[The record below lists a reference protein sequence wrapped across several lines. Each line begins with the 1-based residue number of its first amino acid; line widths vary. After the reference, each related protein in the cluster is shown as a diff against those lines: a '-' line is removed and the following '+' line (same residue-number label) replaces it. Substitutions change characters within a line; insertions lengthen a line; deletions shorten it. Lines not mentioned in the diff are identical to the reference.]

1 MKSLIS
7 FITVT
12 NRPYTCGWIN
22 PFFFFGHG
30 KISVCN
36 LACEQALQLGREAS
50 RERTRAWAASPF
62 ACGSRVTCRVSP
74 NMESLLVAR
83 LSQSP
88 SFLISGSG
96 SWPQREGLLSLSFAF
111 AAENIKILPLALC
124 AREKF
129 QLDLLASLGRSLCA
143 ILYLTAAKYPE
154 TDHFAVLPS
163 FSK

>member
-1 MKSLIS
+1 MSPVKSLIS

-22 PFFFFGHG
+22 PFFFGHG

-36 LACEQALQLGREAS
+36 LGCKQALQLGREAN

-96 SWPQREGLLSLSFAF
+96 SWLQREGLLSLSFAF
-111 AAENIKILPLALC
+111 AAENIKILPLVK
-124 AREKF
+124 KF